1 MDSVG
6 NVDWLHDQRRRL
18 VLLAI
23 GIEPLVSRYD
33 PPGAKAANRFQAPL
47 PVSNTKL
54 DASETSNG
62 ASEVGLILARGSASI
77 QSSGARSKASNP
89 AIDQLKAQFGASN
102 VKPSARGTARRAS
115 EAPKS
120 IDTMG
125 IKEGQAA
132 GTVPSVN
139 ANSKPTSASFSL
151 LMATAGRWLWLEAL
165 EDALIR
171 KEQLQLIQA
180 MARALDDRSVVLN
193 HRQFDWPMSNHPHL
207 PKDIES
213 ARQSVAGQV
222 QRLAQESKAVGGVVL
237 GADTA
242 EYVTAVSGLE
252 RLELPSSIEML
263 REPALK
269 VQAWEAM
276 KPWVAVP

>member
-1 MDSVG
+1 MESVR
-6 NVDWLHDQRRRL
+6 NADWRREQRRRSAL
-18 VLLAI
+18 VAL

-33 PPGAKAANRFQAPL
+33 PPGAKAANRFQAPAPVFNTKPDAL
-47 PVSNTKL
+47 EVSNI
-54 DASETSNG
+54 AS
-62 ASEVGLILARGSASI
+62 AVGLSPARGSASI
-77 QSSGARSKASNP
+77 QSPGARSKASNP

-102 VKPSARGTARRAS
+102 AKPSARGAARGAS

-120 IDTMG
+120 IDMMG
-125 IKEGQAA
+125 IKEGQAS

-139 ANSKPTSASFSL
+139 ANSNPTSASFSL

-180 MARALDDRSVVLN
+180 MARALDGHSVALN

-222 QRLAQESKAVGGVVL
+222 QRLAQESKAVGVVVL

-242 EYVTAVSGLE
+242 EYLTAVSGLE
-252 RLELPSSIEML
+252 RLELPSSIAML

-269 VQAWEAM
+269 AQAWEAM